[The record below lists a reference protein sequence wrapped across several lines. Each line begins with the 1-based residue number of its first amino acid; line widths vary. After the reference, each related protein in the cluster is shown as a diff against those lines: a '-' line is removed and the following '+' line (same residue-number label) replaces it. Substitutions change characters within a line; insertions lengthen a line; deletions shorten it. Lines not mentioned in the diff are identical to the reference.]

1 LNTNR
6 KTTVSEGNN
15 LANTDPQNAIKE
27 NKTKITASTLMR
39 FAGLSAILA
48 GLCFIV
54 IGMFHPVNVPS
65 SVTTATWVNV
75 HIFATALGFFGLFGM
90 AGLYA
95 RQAEKSGWLGLAGF
109 LLFSVWMTL
118 VSGFSFVEAF
128 ILPRLATES
137 PAFVAG
143 LLGIFSSIPSQVDL
157 GILPTLWNISG
168 PMYIFGPL
176 LFGIAAFRARVLPR
190 WAAALLVLGAVL
202 VPVGALVP
210 PEYQP
215 KIMVPVGLALA
226 WLGYALFSERR
237 VQASEPLPVSA
248 RPQVIPTAVK

>member
-1 LNTNR
+1 MNTNG
-6 KTTVSEGNN
+6 KIS
-15 LANTDPQNAIKE
+15 IKE
-27 NKTKITASTLMR
+27 SKMKITASTLMR
-39 FAGLSAILA
+39 LAGLSAILA
-48 GLCFIV
+48 GLCFLV
-54 IGMFHPVNVPS
+54 IGMFHPVNIPS
-65 SVTTATWVNV
+65 SVTTATWANV

-95 RQAEKSGWLGLAGF
+95 RQAEKSGWLGLIGF
-109 LLFSVWMTL
+109 LLFSAWMTL
-118 VSGFSFVEAF
+118 VTGFSFVEAF

-143 LLGIFSSIPSQVDL
+143 ILGMFSSIPSQVDL

-168 PMYIFGPL
+168 PMYILGPL
-176 LFGIAAFRARVLPR
+176 LFGIATFRAGILPR
-190 WAAALLVLGAVL
+190 WAAALLILGAVL

-215 KIMVPVGLALA
+215 KIMIPVGLAMA

-248 RPQVIPTAVK
+248 RPQVVPTAVK

>member
-1 LNTNR
+1 M
-6 KTTVSEGNN
+6 
-15 LANTDPQNAIKE
+15 
-27 NKTKITASTLMR
+27 KITASTLMR
-39 FAGLSAILA
+39 WAGVSAMLA
-48 GLCFIV
+48 GLCFLV
-54 IGMFHPVNVPS
+54 IGMFHPVNVLA

-75 HIFATALGFFGLFGM
+75 HIFATALGFFGLLGM

-95 RQAEKSGWLGLAGF
+95 RQAERAGWLGLIGF
-109 LLFSVWMTL
+109 ILFTAWMTL
-118 VSGFSFVEAF
+118 VTGFSFVEAF

-143 LLGIFSSIPSQVDL
+143 LLGMFSSIPSPVDL

-176 LFGIAAFRARVLPR
+176 LFGIATFRAGILPR
-190 WAAALLVLGAVL
+190 WAGALLVLGAVL

-210 PEYQP
+210 PEFQP
-215 KIMVPVGLALA
+215 KIMIPVGLAMA

-237 VQASEPLPVSA
+237 VQASESLPVSA
-248 RPQVIPTAVK
+248 RPEVIPTAVK